1 MVVAQSWAYR
11 YGCVD
16 PDHSVWL
23 AYGRSGAVAR
33 YSVRRDVHFRRQA
46 KTLYHNSTGTR
57 DFRTAELADAVAR
70 GFANSAAIGNLFL
83 ERRALAGMVLV
94 RAASLVRQW

>member
-83 ERRALAGMVLV
+83 EQPVVVRVVLV
-94 RAASLVRQW
+94 WATSPVRQL